1 MIYFHAQFVPC
12 PYQPWVKECRTNNLP
27 LGIAFCPHF
36 LCVWTFGEW
45 FFSFGAVI
53 KTEFWRAESNIG
65 SCLSLTLLLSS
76 HIVRKEKLRLKI
88 LISVPLV
95 EGINWHPS
103 IIYRLNTTTLMVP
116 WNSCSLVFLV
126 LQEMAGGPFNLPCHF
141 LALLAFINKYGKKQ
155 LKPCLAIRLNKHFMP
170 SQLKN
175 QGYHALY
182 NLKHIIPW
190 KHLSG
195 GYRVVNWFI
204 GKKAIK
210 GEYEWH
216 SDRKI

>member
-1 MIYFHAQFVPC
+1 MLH
-12 PYQPWVKECRTNNLP
+12 QPWVKECRTNNLP

-141 LALLAFINKYGKKQ
+141 LALLAFINKYGKKTTEILPCDT
-155 LKPCLAIRLNKHFMP
+155 LKLTFCAITTEEP
-170 SQLKN
+170 
-175 QGYHALY
+175 
-182 NLKHIIPW
+182 
-190 KHLSG
+190 
-195 GYRVVNWFI
+195 RV
-204 GKKAIK
+204 
-210 GEYEWH
+210 
-216 SDRKI
+216 SCTL

>member
-1 MIYFHAQFVPC
+1 MYNYDLFSCTVCTMLH
-12 PYQPWVKECRTNNLP
+12 QPWVKECRTNNLP

-126 LQEMAGGPFNLPCHF
+126 LQEMAGGPFNLPCNFWHCWHLSTSTGKNNWN
-141 LALLAFINKYGKKQ
+141 LALQYA
-155 LKPCLAIRLNKHFMP
+155 
-170 SQLKN
+170 
-175 QGYHALY
+175 
-182 NLKHIIPW
+182 
-190 KHLSG
+190 
-195 GYRVVNWFI
+195 
-204 GKKAIK
+204 
-210 GEYEWH
+210 
-216 SDRKI
+216 